1 MRLGLE
7 KARGNMVVFFPED
20 DEYRA
25 EDIYGIVS
33 LMVNSRFRVVFG
45 TRAVKC
51 TDLSERLKR
60 IYNNNWRLYL
70 TSKYGGILLSV
81 TTLFLYNRYVSD
93 VLSSVKGYD
102 AHLLRALALESNGL
116 DLETEIV
123 AKLAR
128 RREYMVEMP
137 VEYKPQAAVRGKE
150 DPLRRW
156 PARPGRPDPLSPL
169 NRAATVRERYAC
181 KRPPSPKG
189 QATRAVPAVPP
200 RTTLEDANS
209 DERK

>member
-7 KARGNMVVFFPED
+7 KARGNLVVFFPSD

-33 LMVNSRFRVVFG
+33 LMVNSRFRAVFG

-102 AHLLRALALESNGL
+102 AHLLRELALESDGL

-123 AKLAR
+123 AKLAQ

-137 VEYKPQAAVRGKE
+137 VEYNPRPQSAGKKIRSGDGLRALAA
-150 DPLRRW
+150 LI
-156 PARPGRPDPLSPL
+156 
-169 NRAATVRERYAC
+169 RY
-181 KRPPSPKG
+181 R
-189 QATRAVPAVPP
+189 
-200 RTTLEDANS
+200 L
-209 DERK
+209 